1 MEQFLESIQ
10 HSARPTVSCCFNRHP
25 SQQGC
30 EKKRKPEVSTTT
42 EALSS
47 QQSAFSPRNILVL
60 FCPASFPARLQKEK
74 RSHRAEWKTKSGK
87 PTLEPQRTRRSTEEN
102 LYLPQDLSDIP
113 ELAIMDNM
121 LVRRFHR
128 PKTDPAKQATR
139 PDMNQAN
146 RSAGRNRDRV

>member
-1 MEQFLESIQ
+1 LPVNKIQ
-10 HSARPTVSCCFNRHP
+10 
-25 SQQGC
+25 
-30 EKKRKPEVSTTT
+30 
-42 EALSS
+42 
-47 QQSAFSPRNILVL
+47 AFSPRNILVL

-146 RSAGRNRDRV
+146 RSAAATKIGFEQFS